1 MAIVP
6 EATCSPEEL
15 LNIADRPMPELIDG
29 HLVERPPT
37 GQKSDAFAARILV
50 WIGSFVEQHALGLM
64 NGAQGS
70 YQIFPDEPKKVR
82 IPDVSFIRKDRL
94 PPEGPMEG
102 HCRIVPDLVVEVV
115 SPNDIADE
123 LDEKIE
129 DFLRAGV
136 PLIWVLHPQTQAVQV
151 HRADGRDS
159 RLRPGDTLD
168 GEDVLPGF
176 RCEVARLFAR
186 LP

>member
-6 EATCSPEEL
+6 EATCTPEDL
-15 LNIADRPMPELIDG
+15 LTITDRPMPELVG
-29 HLVERPPT
+29 GQLVERPPM
-37 GQKSDAFAARILV
+37 GQKADAFAARILI
-50 WIGSFVEQHALGLM
+50 WIGRFVEQHALGLM
-64 NGAQGS
+64 NRAQGS
-70 YQIFPDEPKKVR
+70 YQIFPHDPKKVR
-82 IPDVSFIRKDRL
+82 IPDVSFIRADRL

-115 SPNDIADE
+115 SPNDIAEE

-129 DFLRAGV
+129 DFLQAGV
-136 PLIWVLHPQTQAVQV
+136 PLVWVLNPHTRTVQI
-151 HRADGRDS
+151 HRAGGHDS
-159 RLRPGDTLD
+159 RLRHGDILD

-176 RCEVARLFAR
+176 RCEVARLFAP